1 MEDDKVLE
9 GVDSVDEPGE
19 GGVLL
24 GALLVESEKGEV
36 GPAPSRSLLLNVE
49 SKSCQSCLS

>member
-24 GALLVESEKGEV
+24 GALLVESEQGEIC
-36 GPAPSRSLLLNVE
+36 PAPS
-49 SKSCQSCLS
+49 